1 MKSNNKFLL
10 FLRKNAFYFVLGFCI
25 LAVALSITLVLV
37 LGKDTKTPVNS
48 GEKPPV
54 VDPGGD
60 DEDKD
65 DEDDTPTVEE
75 VVFTMPVNGEV
86 LRHYSEEPVFNGTLN
101 LFTAHLAMDFTA
113 AGGSEVY
120 AVYDGK
126 VESVTANNLMG
137 TKIVIDHGNG
147 LKSIYYSLEDGDGV
161 TVGQQVKKGD
171 VIAHVS
177 TTYLEEL
184 NDGAHLHFE
193 VEENGKLINPLTYL
207 ELIEK

>member
-25 LAVALSITLVLV
+25 LAVALSVTLVLV
-37 LGKDTKTPVNS
+37 LGKDKKPVDS

-54 VDPGGD
+54 VDPGD
-60 DEDKD
+60 DDDDDDDK
-65 DEDDTPTVEE
+65 PTVEE
-75 VVFTMPVNGEV
+75 VVFIMPVNGEV

-101 LFTAHLAMDFTA
+101 MFTAHLAMDFSA
-113 AGGSEVY
+113 AEGSEVY

-137 TKIVIDHGNG
+137 TKIVIDHGDG
-147 LKSIYYSLEDGDGV
+147 LKSIYYSLEDGDEV

-184 NDGAHLHFE
+184 ADGAHLHFE
-193 VEENGKLINPLTYL
+193 VEENGERINPLTYL
-207 ELIEK
+207 EIDEK

>member
-25 LAVALSITLVLV
+25 LAVALSVTLVLV
-37 LGKDTKTPVNS
+37 LGKDKKPVDS

-54 VDPGGD
+54 VDPGD
-60 DEDKD
+60 DDDDDDDK
-65 DEDDTPTVEE
+65 PTVEE
-75 VVFTMPVNGEV
+75 VVFIMPVNGEV

-101 LFTAHLAMDFTA
+101 MFTAHLAMDFSA
-113 AGGSEVY
+113 AEGGEVY

-137 TKIVIDHGNG
+137 TKIVIDHGDG
-147 LKSIYYSLEDGDGV
+147 LKSIYYSLEDGDEV

-184 NDGAHLHFE
+184 ADGAHLHFE
-193 VEENGKLINPLTYL
+193 VEENGERINPLTYL
-207 ELIEK
+207 EIDEK